1 MSTSY
6 FFEQINPNSTF
17 TPTQNSFINYR
28 KNNKYHD
35 DLNRFGKIR
44 LMRNRRSKY
53 DVSRILEKSNRNN
66 TDANVLN
73 FEKET
78 NLSLR
83 PSKDRTIFTDDQMH
97 ILESAYRL
105 DNHPNNKKKEIIAN
119 LCGLELERVKV
130 WYQNRRAKEK
140 RMKED
145 ELATIS
151 HKTELPTSALNVCLT
166 EIQKC
171 LASVYESTNT
181 MEDQIVKNL
190 LKESNLTEQ
199 EIKIENEDISTEMEE
214 LNLVKDLLGQAPS
227 NNEETDTLPRIESFF
242 SQRDALQIFSRDSA
256 VFEQYKIDS
265 EIRAPA
271 FPQSFQFSYRTY
283 IDDNL
288 QVPNRLCHEIF
299 ENNISEDFKEKNC
312 IGSQQYFHQVL
323 YPCQN
328 ICDIKNQKQ

>member
-6 FFEQINPNSTF
+6 FFKQTNPHSTF
-17 TPTQNSFINYR
+17 IPTHNSFINYR

-44 LMRNRRSKY
+44 LLRNRRSKY
-53 DVSRILEKSNRNN
+53 DVSRIIERSNRFN
-66 TDANVLN
+66 TDANILN

-105 DNHPNNKKKEIIAN
+105 DNHPNNKKKETIAN

-151 HKTELPTSALNVCLT
+151 HKAELPTNALNTCLT
-166 EIQKC
+166 EIQNC
-171 LASVYESTNT
+171 LTSVYESTNT

-190 LKESNLTEQ
+190 LKESILTEQ
-199 EIKIENEDISTEMEE
+199 EINIENQDMSTEMEE
-214 LNLVKDLLGQAPS
+214 LNLVKDLLGQTPS
-227 NNEETDTLPRIESFF
+227 NDEETDALPRIESFF
-242 SQRDALQIFSRDSA
+242 SKRDALHIFPRDSA

-265 EIRAPA
+265 EVRAPA
-271 FPQSFQFSYRTY
+271 FPQSFHFSYTTY
-283 IDDNL
+283 IQDNL
-288 QVPNRLCHEIF
+288 QVPTRSCYEIF
-299 ENNISEDFKEKNC
+299 ENNISENFKEKNC
-312 IGSQQYFHQVL
+312 NGSQQYFHKVL
-323 YPCQN
+323 YPFQN
-328 ICDIKNQKQ
+328 ICDTENQKQ